1 MNYRTLG
8 SSDLEV
14 SVLAFGAWQIGDS
27 TYWGE
32 SAEADADAAV
42 AAAVDAGITL
52 FDTAEGYGGG
62 RSEEI
67 LGKVLT
73 PYRDKVLIASKVSPD
88 HCAPADLRAACEA
101 SLTRLGTDVI
111 DLYQVHWPCAPE
123 GFADVWGA
131 MNRLKEEGKIRQ
143 IGVSNFGPSHL
154 AGWVAAGGCVS
165 NQLGYNLLFRAIEN
179 EIVPACQK
187 HGAGILAY
195 MPLLQG
201 ILAGRWDT
209 VDAIPA
215 SRRRTRHFSA
225 DREGVRHGETGCED
239 LLVETLAGIRGVAD
253 RIGQPMANVA
263 IAWAIAQPGVSSVLV
278 GARNPAQLTRNL
290 AAVDLVLSEDVLA
303 DLSRITDPLKEH
315 LGANAD
321 MWCGNLETRIH

>member
-32 SAEADADAAV
+32 SAETDADAAV

-62 RSEEI
+62 RSEEV
-67 LGKVLT
+67 LGKALA

-88 HCAPADLRAACEA
+88 HLAPADLRSACEA
-101 SLTRLGTDVI
+101 SLMRLGTDVI

-123 GFADVWGA
+123 GFTDAWGE
-131 MNRLKEEGKIRQ
+131 MNRLKQEGKIRH

-154 AGWVAAGGCVS
+154 DDWAAAGGCVS
-165 NQLGYNLLFRAIEN
+165 DQLGYNLLFRAVEHA
-179 EIVPACQK
+179 IVPACQK

-201 ILAGRWDT
+201 ILAGRWDS

-215 SRRRTRHFSA
+215 SRRRTRHFA
-225 DREGVRHGETGCED
+225 AEREGVRHGEAGCED
-239 LLVETLAGIRGVAD
+239 LFVETLAGIRAVAE
-253 RIGQPMANVA
+253 RIGEPMANVA
-263 IAWAIAQPGVSSVLV
+263 IAWTIAKPSVSSVLV
-278 GARNPAQLTRNL
+278 GARNPAQITRNL
-290 AAVDLVLSEDVLA
+290 AAVELVLSKEMLA
-303 DLSRITDPLKEH
+303 ELSRITEPMKER
-315 LGANAD
+315 LGTNAD
-321 MWCGNLETRIH
+321 MWCGGAEARIH